1 MLCMSNSWLSR
12 SFNWNRLGCPEILNR
27 LERERERERERDRD
41 RDRHRDRER
50 QRETERDRER
60 QRVPFSYNL
69 VFSTENSCGSY
80 VADNITYLL
89 TF

>member
-27 LERERERERERDRD
+27 LERERERERERKRQ
-41 RDRHRDRER
+41 RQRQTQR

-69 VFSTENSCGSY
+69 VFSAENSCGSY

>member
-27 LERERERERERDRD
+27 LERERARDRD
-41 RDRHRDRER
+41 REA
-50 QRETERDRER
+50 ERDRER

-69 VFSTENSCGSY
+69 VFSAENSCGSY